1 MLEVEPFQQVVIS
14 TCEGTDFDTVLS
26 AIQEQ
31 LVTNDDD
38 DGCGDVGGGSS
49 LILDEVCGFRH
60 S

>member
-14 TCEGTDFDTVLS
+14 TCEETDFDTVIS
-26 AIQEQ
+26 AIQGQ
-31 LVTNDDD
+31 LVTNDD